1 MPKLRTGAPVAAS
14 FKPCRVLKCRLSA
27 LDRRQHLRECASR
40 HKRPFTR
47 VPIFTVRQYKDKRHK
62 DKRPRGHYT
71 AWPLRDH
78 PPRPSRDSVSG
89 RKVCGWRCLSRM
101 RWNYPLFRRTNT
113 PQPTR
118 PLQTASLAT
127 FRGDALTD
135 LLAGLAANS
144 IGSFVKGFTPLRAS
158 VAGLFTTDILA
169 KPGMTNSPDS
179 FSSL

>member
-1 MPKLRTGAPVAAS
+1 MTGRFAR
-14 FKPCRVLKCRLSA
+14 K
-27 LDRRQHLRECASR
+27 E
-40 HKRPFTR
+40 PFAQSPYFYSQT
-47 VPIFTVRQYKDKRHK
+47 IKN
-62 DKRPRGHYT
+62 KRPRGHYT
-71 AWPLRDH
+71 AWPLRDC

-89 RKVCGWRCLSRM
+89 RIVCGWGPCLECDGTV
-101 RWNYPLFRRTNT
+101 PFRRTNT
-113 PQPTR
+113 PQPTH

>member
-1 MPKLRTGAPVAAS
+1 MAPPSQELEPPAIPGR
-14 FKPCRVLKCRLSA
+14 FGGGRLCWDGITHS
-27 LDRRQHLRECASR
+27 
-40 HKRPFTR
+40 
-47 VPIFTVRQYKDKRHK
+47 
-62 DKRPRGHYT
+62 
-71 AWPLRDH
+71 
-78 PPRPSRDSVSG
+78 SV
-89 RKVCGWRCLSRM
+89 KT
-101 RWNYPLFRRTNT
+101 TNT
-113 PQPTR
+113 PQPTH

-158 VAGLFTTDILA
+158 VAGLLTTDIFA

>member
-1 MPKLRTGAPVAAS
+1 M
-14 FKPCRVLKCRLSA
+14 
-27 LDRRQHLRECASR
+27 DRPRRDSRQHNG
-40 HKRPFTR
+40 
-47 VPIFTVRQYKDKRHK
+47 ITVL
-62 DKRPRGHYT
+62 G
-71 AWPLRDH
+71 
-78 PPRPSRDSVSG
+78 PSQPTFATKSAQ
-89 RKVCGWRCLSRM
+89 
-101 RWNYPLFRRTNT
+101 FRRTNT

-118 PLQTASLAT
+118 PLQTVSLAT

>member
-1 MPKLRTGAPVAAS
+1 MAALR
-14 FKPCRVLKCRLSA
+14 
-27 LDRRQHLRECASR
+27 QQ
-40 HKRPFTR
+40 RPFTQS
-47 VPIFTVRQYKDKRHK
+47 PYFYGQTIKNKS
-62 DKRPRGHYT
+62 PRGHYT
-71 AWPLRDH
+71 AWPLRDC

-89 RKVCGWRCLSRM
+89 RVVCGWRCLSRVL
-101 RWNYPLFRRTNT
+101 WNYPQLRQTNT